1 VKIRAEEEKDWP
13 AVYSLN
19 KSSFETVSEAD
30 LVDLLRAQVSAVIS
44 LVAEVDQEVVGHI
57 MFTPVSLSGFPASS
71 IMGLAPMAVSSNKRS
86 LGIGSALVRKGMEEC
101 RKLGIGAVVVLG
113 HSGYYP
119 RFGFKPASLFSIQC
133 EYDVP
138 EEMFMAVEV
147 EPSYLSEK
155 YGVVKYHELFAGV

>member
-1 VKIRAEEEKDWP
+1 MKIRAEEEKDWP

-86 LGIGSALVRKGMEEC
+86 LGIGSALVRKGMEAC
-101 RKLGIGAVVVLG
+101 RKLGIGAVSCLATQATTPV
-113 HSGYYP
+113 S
-119 RFGFKPASLFSIQC
+119 ASSLRRCLVSSANMMLAKSCSWRLMLNQLILRKS
-133 EYDVP
+133 
-138 EEMFMAVEV
+138 M
-147 EPSYLSEK
+147 
-155 YGVVKYHELFAGV
+155 EL